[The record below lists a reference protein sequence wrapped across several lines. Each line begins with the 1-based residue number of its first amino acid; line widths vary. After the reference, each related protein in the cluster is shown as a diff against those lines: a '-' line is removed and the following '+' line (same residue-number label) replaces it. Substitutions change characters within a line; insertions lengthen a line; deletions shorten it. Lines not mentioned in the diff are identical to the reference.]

1 MTDTPRKGPSG
12 PIWDYPTTQADKV
25 MTVQPDGTV
34 APEPVSA
41 SLIFNPADAGKV
53 LVVQPVTGL
62 ATPQPAPAEA
72 ATLTRTTPQVVAGAG
87 GGGFITL
94 SLEGGA
100 PNSFFYDASGLTANQ
115 KLEVGIDATAIDET
129 TLAITELRA
138 NRTYWLTGGVLT
150 LLNDS
155 TVFTSAELQFVISAL
170 TLELQG
176 NQAAAAGH
184 QKRFVGSVWIKV
196 VAI

>member
-12 PIWDYPTTQADKV
+12 PIWDYPTTQAKKV
-25 MTVQPDGTV
+25 MTVEADGTV

-41 SLIFNPADAGKV
+41 SLVFPVADAGEV

-72 ATLTRTTPQVVAGAG
+72 ATITRTTPEIVPGAGAG
-87 GGGFITL
+87 GFINLTD
-94 SLEGGA
+94 EAGA
-100 PNSFFYDASGLTANQ
+100 PFVYNAAGLTANQ
-115 KLEVGIDATAIDET
+115 KLEVGIDATTIDET

-138 NRTYWLTGGVLT
+138 NRSYWLTGGVLT
-150 LLNDS
+150 ILNDS
-155 TVFTSAELQFVISAL
+155 TVFASGDLRFVISAL

-184 QKRFVGSVWIKV
+184 TKRFVGSVWVKV
-196 VAI
+196 VDI